1 MKTNRTLTIL
11 LSNQRGSIAIMLV
24 LTAVALVTPFI
35 VNFTYDTQVNKM
47 KIENI
52 EDREK
57 AKLNAESAL
66 KFAMVRLR
74 LYKEA
79 YNFLE
84 NNEAAKKSVTQE
96 MVDTIWNFPFVYP
109 IPTLKTMNAIQKQ
122 AIEKFEENTFIE
134 GSLELTIKNISN
146 RINLNMLRLS
156 LIADAIKEA
165 QKVQTDTNGNPTDP
179 EEPNEEDLEFNA
191 ENQLL
196 KVLKDSIEQ
205 EGLTDDAFFNR
216 YNTLDLGIMVNELKF
231 YISDPNSVEDAAGG
245 DQNFQSATLSAKRA
259 PLSSYSELYGLPEW
273 PDEIV
278 NLIKREFTVHGA
290 IMIDLNKITDKLLRI
305 LIPDIRPEDVKEFF
319 EYKNNPD
326 APVYF
331 NSLEDFKN
339 YMVNI
344 ASIMNETDFDERF
357 KKYLAQGLQFGP
369 TPTLF
374 KIEAIGKVA
383 RATYT
388 INAYVI
394 IPAQPQPRQP
404 RPDENG
410 NLPDTTGG
418 NSTNDTNG
426 TNGTNGSNGT
436 NTNGTPEQKTILLN
450 PRIVEITVS

>member
-1 MKTNRTLTIL
+1 
-11 LSNQRGSIAIMLV
+11 
-24 LTAVALVTPFI
+24 
-35 VNFTYDTQVNKM
+35 
-47 KIENI
+47 
-52 EDREK
+52 
-57 AKLNAESAL
+57 
-66 KFAMVRLR
+66 
-74 LYKEA
+74 
-79 YNFLE
+79 
-84 NNEAAKKSVTQE
+84 
-96 MVDTIWNFPFVYP
+96 
-109 IPTLKTMNAIQKQ
+109 
-122 AIEKFEENTFIE
+122 
-134 GSLELTIKNISN
+134 
-146 RINLNMLRLS
+146 MLRLS

-374 KIEAIGKVA
+374 KIEAIGK
-383 RATYT
+383 
-388 INAYVI
+388 
-394 IPAQPQPRQP
+394 
-404 RPDENG
+404 
-410 NLPDTTGG
+410 
-418 NSTNDTNG
+418 
-426 TNGTNGSNGT
+426 
-436 NTNGTPEQKTILLN
+436 
-450 PRIVEITVS
+450 